1 MTRMITFVPN
11 DEMSPKVVLDK
22 EVKTK
27 DAIHCL
33 MSSYGIHASGGRRL
47 QSGKFSSYSAR
58 VDRDHKFVYVY
69 HAEKRRRKVE
79 HVPIV
84 RGKHNKK
91 NYTNPE
97 DRYKPNKVRDS
108 HWRVRVFKIPMD
120 RIIEVKQLAR
130 TFKAVLKQ

>member
-1 MTRMITFVPN
+1 MTRMITFVPI
-11 DEMSPKVVLDK
+11 DDTAPKMVLDK

-27 DAIHCL
+27 DSIHYL

>member
-1 MTRMITFVPN
+1 MTRMIKIVQTDDNAV
-11 DEMSPKVVLDK
+11 KVVLDK
-22 EVKTK
+22 QVKTK
-27 DAIHCL
+27 ESILAL
-33 MSSYGIHASGGRRL
+33 MSSYGALASGGKRL
-47 QSGKFSSYSAR
+47 QNGTFSSYTGR
-58 VDRDHKFVYVY
+58 VDRQNSCVYVF

-91 NYTNPE
+91 NHTNPE
-97 DRYKPNKVRDS
+97 DRYTPKKVRDS

-120 RIIEVKQLAR
+120 RIIEVKQMNR